1 VKHRRAFTLLEL
13 LVVIAIIAIVIS
25 MFIPA
30 LGATTSRAHSIR
42 CQTNQ
47 RELVAAAMRYRNDHA
62 IHPPAIYYEQV
73 GGSWNT
79 ITWDSLIWEYCT
91 ATEKAMIC
99 PEHQHARGGS
109 GVSGSG
115 YNYNTDFI
123 GAEASML
130 QSLEN
135 ARQGIAP
142 SACKHPSHAV
152 MFGDGGEI
160 SGGMGGYKTNR
171 FMRTPKKNDGGLSCA
186 GSQSFRHNGATVIG
200 WLDGHVSSTTLKFQ
214 SNCEYEQWETNGF
227 LSEND
232 SAYDPRILSI
242 LD

>member
-1 VKHRRAFTLLEL
+1 MKQTRAFTLIEL
-13 LVVIAIIAIVIS
+13 LVVIAIIAIVLS
-25 MFIPA
+25 MLIPA
-30 LGATTSRAHSIR
+30 IGATTKQSQTIR
-42 CQTNQ
+42 CQSNQ
-47 RELVAAAMRYRNDHA
+47 RELVTAALAYRNEHE

-73 GGSWNT
+73 DGSWKT
-79 ITWDSLIWEYCT
+79 ITWDTVIWEYCT
-91 ATEKAMIC
+91 ATEKAMVC
-99 PEHQHARGGS
+99 PEHAHARGGT

-142 SACKHPSHAV
+142 SACKHPTHAA

-171 FMRTPKKNDGGLSCA
+171 FMRAPKENDGGLSCA
-186 GSQSFRHNGATVIG
+186 GSQSFRHNGATIVG
-200 WLDGHVSSTTLKFQ
+200 WLDGHVSTVTQQFQ
-214 SNCEYEQWETNGF
+214 SNCEYDQWENNGF

-232 SAYDPRILSI
+232 SAYDPRSLT
-242 LD
+242 LFN